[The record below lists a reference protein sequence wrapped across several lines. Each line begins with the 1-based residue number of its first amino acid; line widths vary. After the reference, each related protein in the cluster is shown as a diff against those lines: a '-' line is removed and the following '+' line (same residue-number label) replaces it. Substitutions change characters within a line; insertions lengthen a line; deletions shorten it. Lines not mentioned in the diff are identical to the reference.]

1 MIALNQAKQLWGV
14 VELVNADD
22 NTIGFSNDGIPLPG
36 DSPIRSEPD
45 TPRVSGKSEAA
56 EASAAVPRL
65 LDAIDKQNKRLAE
78 IRDAVATID
87 WAFIRGTGLGLSRS
101 YGSSWVRSWELG
113 DATEG

>member
-1 MIALNQAKQLWGV
+1 MQRWGWV
-14 VELVNADD
+14 AVTDSGGTDNESLPVTPSPYDTRAGEGITSSAD
-22 NTIGFSNDGIPLPG
+22 IS
-36 DSPIRSEPD
+36 
-45 TPRVSGKSEAA
+45 SGSQVGESV
-56 EASAAVPRL
+56 ASVPRL

-101 YGSSWVRSWELG
+101 TSGNWVRGWELG

>member
-1 MIALNQAKQLWGV
+1 MIDPSGT
-14 VELVNADD
+14 D
-22 NTIGFSNDGIPLPG
+22 NESPPLAHP
-36 DSPIRSEPD
+36 PYD
-45 TPRVSGKSEAA
+45 TRVSEGMPGS
-56 EASAAVPRL
+56 ASVSSGGQAGEPSASVPRL

-87 WAFIRGTGLGLSRS
+87 WAFIRSTGLGLSRS

>member
-1 MIALNQAKQLWGV
+1 MVDADVNNSDLPAVDQASH
-14 VELVNADD
+14 E
-22 NTIGFSNDGIPLPG
+22 
-36 DSPIRSEPD
+36 DSPDKGASGTLEISD
-45 TPRVSGKSEAA
+45 TGGHEVAEAA
-56 EASAAVPRL
+56 SSIPRL

-101 YGSSWVRSWELG
+101 YGGSWVHSWELG